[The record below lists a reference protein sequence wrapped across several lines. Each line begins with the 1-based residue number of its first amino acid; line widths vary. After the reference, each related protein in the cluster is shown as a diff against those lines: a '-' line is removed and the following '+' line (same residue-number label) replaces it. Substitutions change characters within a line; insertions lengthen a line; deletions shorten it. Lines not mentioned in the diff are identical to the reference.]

1 MKKTLEER
9 FEALRHQPPIEI
21 PKIGSKIYVPT
32 SLYLGH
38 GMDDF
43 AGGLAT
49 VESIEMS
56 DSLPPDHSNY
66 YMVTIEERPGT
77 SYNLRYLL
85 DHQSEWKE
93 TYGDKMSHPDP
104 DDRPEF
110 NRWD

>member
-1 MKKTLEER
+1 MTKEER
-9 FEALRHQPPIEI
+9 YESLCHQPPIEL

-32 SLYLGH
+32 SLYLSR

-49 VESIEMS
+49 IESIETS
-56 DSLPPDHSNY
+56 DFLPPDHSNY
-66 YMVTIEERPGT
+66 YMITIKENPGT

-85 DHQSEWKE
+85 EHQEEWKE
-93 TYGDKMSHPDP
+93 IYGDEIAHPDP